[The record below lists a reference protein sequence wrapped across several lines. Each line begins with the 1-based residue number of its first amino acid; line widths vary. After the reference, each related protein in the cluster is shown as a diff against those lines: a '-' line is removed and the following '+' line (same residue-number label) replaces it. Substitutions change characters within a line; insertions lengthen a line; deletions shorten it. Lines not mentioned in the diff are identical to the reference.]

1 MSVSQHHPAAV
12 GNPPGTVRYYSHS
25 SYDKPADILIASYAQ
40 LAADLLGNVTGIVL
54 LDGKLRL
61 LGQSGSLDGKALA
74 AQVRRSM
81 RSGALRR
88 DPAYLTQG
96 SAAGVTVI
104 PLEQTDGT
112 LLGVFC
118 VRQAEPG
125 VPRTPAR
132 TAAALAR
139 RLKPVLDCL
148 HRELAAARREPAK
161 AQVLTE
167 RTAELEWLFS
177 ITGKLKGAADEKRV
191 IEELLHAATERLNSA
206 FAVLY
211 VPEKRIC
218 VEHGFDPAQLAA
230 LRDVWE
236 RTRKHL
242 TTWAQRRQRP
252 LVVNGKPPAA
262 GAEGGHAGRRCK
274 ILSVPIVRD
283 TGRVIGVL
291 AFINPPEAADFAPR
305 EVFLARHLGRQAA
318 ALVEAQFDLMTGLY
332 TRDGLE
338 QMYGRMLE
346 GPESG
351 ARSVIYL
358 DIDHMDVV
366 NELHGFEL
374 GNELIV
380 RCAELLAPPLLP
392 TEALVAR
399 LSGDRF
405 AIVLPDTDVQ
415 AAAQMAA
422 KVQAAANRLVIG
434 PPGGAVDVSVSCG
447 VAALVDMPQ
456 GLARALAAAE
466 IACKKAKTR
475 GRNRVELYA
484 CEDGSMMR
492 RQDDIAAVGQLRAAF
507 KADRLLL
514 YAQRIVPLQRLDLA
528 GGYEILMRLHAPDG
542 TIVAP
547 GALIAAAQRYQLL
560 PSIDRWVMQR
570 TLQMLAPYRT
580 TLTHCGMAFSLNVS
594 GQSIC
599 DEAFVSQFA
608 EQLQNAH
615 LPLGCVTIEITEQAA
630 VTNLA
635 QADAMI
641 RRLGALGCRLALDDF
656 GTGANSLTNLKSLQI
671 ARVKIDGS
679 FVRDIVTEKRSQATV
694 RAIVELA
701 KGYAIDT
708 VAEFVENQAIADA
721 VRKLGVDYAQG
732 YAFGKPEPLDEV
744 LTHLGQDE
752 SRRLQRLFLEL

>member
-1 MSVSQHHPAAV
+1 
-12 GNPPGTVRYYSHS
+12 
-25 SYDKPADILIASYAQ
+25 LIASYAQ
-40 LAADLLGNVTGIVL
+40 LAADLLENVTGTGL

-61 LGQSGSLDGKALA
+61 LGRSGSLDGKALA
-74 AQVRRSM
+74 TQVRRSM
-81 RSGALRR
+81 RSGELRH
-88 DPAYLTQG
+88 DPAYLTPG
-96 SAAGVTVI
+96 PAAGVTVI

-118 VRQAEPG
+118 IQQAESD
-125 VPRTPAR
+125 VPRTPTR
-132 TAAALAR
+132 TAEALAR

-148 HRELAAARREPAK
+148 HRELAAARREPVK

-177 ITGKLKGAADEKRV
+177 ITGRLKGAADEKRV
-191 IEELLHAATERLNSA
+191 IEELLHAATERLNCA
-206 FAVLY
+206 FAVLC

-218 VEHGFDPAQLAA
+218 VEYGRDPTQLAA
-230 LRDVWE
+230 LRGVWE
-236 RTRKHL
+236 QTRKHL

-262 GAEGGHAGRRCK
+262 GAEGGHAGVRCK

-283 TGRVIGVL
+283 TDRVIGVL
-291 AFINPPEAADFAPR
+291 TFLNPPEAADFAPR

-346 GPESG
+346 GSESD

-392 TEALVAR
+392 AEALVAR

-405 AIVLPDTDVQ
+405 AIVLPDTDAQ
-415 AAAQMAA
+415 AAVQMAA
-422 KVQAAANRLVIG
+422 KVQAAANRLAIG

-447 VAALVDMPQ
+447 VAALIDMPQ

-466 IACKKAKTR
+466 IACKKAKAR

-484 CEDGSMMR
+484 CEDSSMMR

-514 YAQRIVPLQRLDLA
+514 YAQRIVPLQRLDLP
-528 GGYEILMRLHAPDG
+528 GGYEILMRLRAPDG

-547 GALIAAAQRYQLL
+547 GALIVAAQRYQLL

-580 TLTHCGMAFSLNVS
+580 TLTHCGIAFSLNVS

-615 LPLGCVTIEITEQAA
+615 LPVGCVTIEITEQAA

-635 QADAMI
+635 KADAMI

-744 LTHLGQDE
+744 LTHLSQDE